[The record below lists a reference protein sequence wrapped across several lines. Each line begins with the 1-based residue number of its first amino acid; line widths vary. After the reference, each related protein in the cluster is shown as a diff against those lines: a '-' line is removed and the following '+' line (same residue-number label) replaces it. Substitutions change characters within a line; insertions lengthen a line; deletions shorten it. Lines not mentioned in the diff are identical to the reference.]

1 MKKFFLFSLM
11 LIMSITVSLADTYT
25 DDNGVT
31 WTYSVDGDNITI
43 TDAEGCGETVVVPGT
58 IAEKTVTTL
67 SGTFSN
73 NTTIKNVTVPTSV
86 TSIGYNTFSGCTRL
100 LHIEGLSNCTEIG
113 SSAFSS
119 CTYLKTVDLSECI
132 TIMGCAFWGCSQLT
146 NIGSLAKCQ
155 SIGDEAFYNC
165 QKMTS
170 IGNLNNLTTIGTRS
184 FDGCKELVATL
195 NLDVFPSIPG
205 GAFYGCSKLIFTGH
219 FANCI
224 SIGNGAFN
232 YCSKFTDVKIES
244 SVLESIGVQAFCNAI
259 SIDIKAPALSNIGTE
274 AFQNALT
281 LSINTTTPPGLD
293 YNVFNSNTT
302 FSVPDALVDTY
313 KEAEG
318 WKAYASHIL
327 SDETQIS
334 YDITVTALDNSSG
347 IHAAIG
353 EDNLAN
359 VVSLKV
365 SGTINSY
372 DIMIIRNKMPNL
384 HNLNLSDA
392 SIVANDYEYYTG
404 YHTNNNELGSY
415 SFINLSKLFSVQ
427 LPRTITTIGENAFA
441 ECSNIQ
447 ELVIPENVTYIDYGA
462 FSNCSNLKQVAFPT
476 SLDIIG
482 PYAFNGCALENVSLP
497 TNLKRIEYFAFAS
510 NNNLRNIR
518 IPSSVVLIGNGALY
532 GCSNLLDVY
541 TYTVEPT
548 TIDQNTFSNYTTA
561 TLHVPSTSF
570 QNYYWNTEWSQ
581 FNSDNMV
588 AFDEPYE
595 YFYINKDY
603 TLDEN
608 NGRIDGE
615 PDADLNPGSGLIVEG
630 DEDQD
635 LDDIHMKE
643 DDDKGSSI
651 IGDGNISANG
661 LYIEFTIK
669 KNQWYFYS
677 FPYRIK
683 LADIVCEGSYTFR
696 VYDGEERANNG
707 YGGWK
712 HMPEAA
718 EYLEAGQGYIF
729 RCNQN
734 TTLQIPVEKTEF
746 GKFEGGDCQQNLET
760 YASAGHPEDASW
772 NFLGNPYPSYYDI
785 DETGYDGP
793 ITVWNGETETYE
805 SVRPGD
811 DEYHLRPFEAFFV
824 QKPADQEA
832 IEYDADGRHTY
843 QQWDKIVEQKAQARR
858 RASGVERTRHLINLV
873 ISDGINSDK
882 ARVVFN
888 EKCSAD
894 YEIGTDAAKF
904 MATDKPQ
911 LYTIDGKQVRY
922 AINERPEGEV
932 RLGFVA
938 TEACEMTISAKR
950 MDKAVVL
957 YDTETGI
964 STDLSQTGYTFTT
977 EAGSFNQRFI
987 LRSAGATGINSS
999 LTESSENAPVY
1010 TLDGVQVE
1018 NTKARQ
1024 VYIQEGKKIISK

>member
-1 MKKFFLFSLM
+1 MKKLFLITLS
-11 LIMSITVSLADTYT
+11 LIMSITVSFADTYT

-31 WTYSVDGDNITI
+31 WSYSVDGDNITI
-43 TDAEGCGETVVVPGT
+43 TGAEGLGETVVVPGT
-58 IAEKTVTTL
+58 IAEKSVTTL

-86 TSIGYNTFSGCTRL
+86 TSIGLHTFYGCTRL
-100 LHIEGLSNCTEIG
+100 LHVEGLSNCTIM
-113 SSAFSS
+113 SDFAFYCCSK
-119 CTYLKTVDLSECI
+119 LKSVDLLECR
-132 TIMGCAFWGCSQLT
+132 TIGFRAFYSCSQLT
-146 NIGSLAKCQ
+146 NVGSLAKCQ
-155 SIGDEAFYNC
+155 SIGESAFRSCVKLTAIGNLNSLTSVGTDAFFGCKELSATINTDVFLSIPVGVFEDCSKMNFEGKFVNC
-165 QKMTS
+165 TS
-170 IGNLNNLTTIGTRS
+170 IGNN
-184 FDGCKELVATL
+184 
-195 NLDVFPSIPG
+195 
-205 GAFYGCSKLIFTGH
+205 AFWGCS
-219 FANCI
+219 
-224 SIGNGAFN
+224 S
-232 YCSKFTDVKIES
+232 FTDVKIES
-244 SVLESIGVQAFCNAI
+244 SVLESIGTYAFCSAKCVE
-259 SIDIKAPALSNIGTE
+259 IKAPQLLSINSS
-274 AFQNALT
+274 AFLNAFVV
-281 LSINTTTPPGLD
+281 SINTTTPPTLGA
-293 YNVFNSNTT
+293 NVFNNNTT
-302 FSVPDALVDTY
+302 FSVPDALVETY
-313 KEAEG
+313 KAATG
-318 WKAYASHIL
+318 WIAYASHIL
-327 SDETQIS
+327 SDETQIN
-334 YDITVTALDNSSG
+334 YDITVTALDNSSA

-353 EDNLAN
+353 ENNLAN

-404 YHTNNNELGSY
+404 FHTEDNAIGAYAFYQLT
-415 SFINLSKLFSVQ
+415 KLFSVE
-427 LPRTITTIGENAFA
+427 LPRTITCIGNNAFRN
-441 ECSNIQ
+441 CTNLQ
-447 ELVIPENVTYIDYGA
+447 EAIIPEGVTKIQGMAFYG
-462 FSNCSNLKQVAFPT
+462 CSNLATVAFPS
-476 SLDIIG
+476 SLINIEDF
-482 PYAFNGCALENVSLP
+482 AFEGCAFTSVSLP
-497 TNLKRIEYFAFAS
+497 PNLLNIANCAF
-510 NNNLRNIR
+510 NRNGNLREIR
-518 IPSSVVLIGNGALY
+518 IPSSVVSIGNSAFV
-532 GCSNLLDVY
+532 GCNNLLDIY
-541 TYTVEPT
+541 TYTIEPT
-548 TIDQNTFSNYTTA
+548 SIYEETFSNYTTA

-570 QNYYWNTEWSQ
+570 QNYYWDTEWSQ
-581 FNSDNMV
+581 FTTLA

-603 TLDEN
+603 TLDED

-643 DDDKGSSI
+643 DDDMGSSI

-669 KNQWYFYS
+669 KNKWYFYS

-718 EYLEAGQGYIF
+718 EYLEPGQGYIF

-746 GKFEGGDCQQNLET
+746 GKFEGEDCQQNLET

-793 ITVWNGETETYE
+793 ITVWNGTAYE

-824 QKPADQEA
+824 QKPTNQEA
-832 IEYDADGRHTY
+832 LEYDADGRHTY

-873 ISDGINSDK
+873 LSDGINTDK

-904 MATDKPQ
+904 MATDRPQ

-932 RLGFVA
+932 RLGYVA
-938 TEACEMTISAKR
+938 TEAGEMTISTKR

-977 EAGSFNQRFI
+977 EAGTFNQRFI

-999 LTESSENAPVY
+999 LTESSENASVY

-1018 NTKARQ
+1018 NTKPRQ